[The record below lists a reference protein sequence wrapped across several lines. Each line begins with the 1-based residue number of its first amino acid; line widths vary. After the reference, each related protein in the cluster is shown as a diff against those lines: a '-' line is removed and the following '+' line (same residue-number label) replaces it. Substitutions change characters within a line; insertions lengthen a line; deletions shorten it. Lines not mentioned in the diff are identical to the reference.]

1 MCRGP
6 LGPEST
12 GALPR
17 ACKRGFRG
25 GVFLLL
31 SRKAPL
37 IHAQNGPSL
46 KHLVLPLNCLQI
58 LFLFGSS
65 QHSEEPRASS
75 EEPLLLGAGVVWNLL
90 PGICASS
97 FHGACLAPRGPQ
109 PVPPARGSLR
119 SVPEGF
125 VGCLGTLFKLGGTW
139 RVLQKLSFWKQETA
153 PCYAL
158 SFPRSGGDTEAGVC
172 SASPGR
178 KYAESGAGRPA
189 PRSLSQHFRPRSAP
203 VTVSSCAGFLV
214 GAHLAPW

>member
-119 SVPEGF
+119 SVPVRGLCGLSWYPFQTGGNMESPSETQLRETGDSTLLCPCPF
-125 VGCLGTLFKLGGTW
+125 HGAGGTLRLG
-139 RVLQKLSFWKQETA
+139 
-153 PCYAL
+153 
-158 SFPRSGGDTEAGVC
+158 
-172 SASPGR
+172 SAQ
-178 KYAESGAGRPA
+178 PA
-189 PRSLSQHFRPRSAP
+189 PGGKTLRVALDPR
-203 VTVSSCAGFLV
+203 L
-214 GAHLAPW
+214 LAPRHSVSGPAPPPSQ

>member
-1 MCRGP
+1 M
-6 LGPEST
+6 
-12 GALPR
+12 
-17 ACKRGFRG
+17 
-25 GVFLLL
+25 FLLL

-65 QHSEEPRASS
+65 QHSEEPCASS

-119 SVPEGF
+119 SVPVRGLCGLSWYPFQTGGNMESPSETQLRETGDSTLLCPCPF
-125 VGCLGTLFKLGGTW
+125 HGAGGTLRLGSA
-139 RVLQKLSFWKQETA
+139 QPA
-153 PCYAL
+153 P
-158 SFPRSGGDTEAGVC
+158 G
-172 SASPGR
+172 GR
-178 KYAESGAGRPA
+178 KDAESGAGPPA
-189 PRSLSQHFRPRSAP
+189 PRSPSQHFRPRSAP